1 MKRVVLDTSVLVA
14 GLRSRN
20 GAANRLIVAA
30 GQRRIV
36 PMASTALF
44 LEYEDVLKRPEH
56 LAAMGLDVSAVNRF
70 LAALATAIE
79 PVPVYYRWRPQL
91 ADPSDELVL
100 EAAINGFADALI
112 THNVKDFQRAEKA
125 FGIPVL
131 APHDALR
138 ELNR

>member
-30 GQRRIV
+30 GRRVIV
-36 PMASTALF
+36 PLASTALF

-56 LAAMGLDVSAVNRF
+56 MAATGLDLQAVNRF
-70 LAALATAIE
+70 LAALADTIE
-79 PVPVYYRWRPQL
+79 PVLVYYRWRPQL
-91 ADPSDELVL
+91 ADPCDEMVL

-112 THNVKDFQRAEKA
+112 THNLRDFRRAERV

-131 APHDALR
+131 APRDVLR
-138 ELNR
+138 ELGE